1 MIVVVIDSM
10 ERYYFAA
17 RLVKAVRKE
26 FGFLFATSEPVAHLM
41 ALSAGIRSVYLRR
54 GAPMPAASDAAAA
67 IRSDASIEVLNG
79 QMTPGL
85 ARADA
90 AAIYAAMSNV
100 FRRRLISQCLMWN
113 GQQLVCRAVAH
124 ACAAHG
130 VPTKFVEISNLPD
143 KLFVDRLGVNA
154 LSSIS
159 RSPAVIDGLP
169 MPTEDEHRRWLARY
183 ERYKARPLPQA
194 RTSWRRKA
202 VSAVNYALKTATQG
216 VARKRF
222 DTVRATN
229 GALAPAEAKA
239 LTAKEL
245 SALRY
250 VFLPLQVSGDTQI
263 KLHSDVDNLKAIQL
277 AFEHAANESADLI
290 VKLHP
295 AECDTAVID
304 EVVRM
309 QRVYRFDIVT
319 SPTTDLIRHAYSVVT
334 INSTVGLEALLYGKP
349 VMSLGRCF
357 YKEFDRARLLK
368 YIHSFLID
376 GIDYFGTGE
385 IAPRAARNVFSMK
398 H

>member
-1 MIVVVIDSM
+1 MIVVVVDSM

-26 FGFLFATSEPVAHLM
+26 FDFLFATSEPIAHLM
-41 ALSAGIRSVYLRR
+41 ALSAGFRSVYLRR
-54 GAPMPAASDAAAA
+54 GASASAAHDAADA

-79 QMTPGL
+79 QMTGEL

-90 AAIYAAMSNV
+90 AAIFAAMCGV
-100 FRRRLISQCLMWN
+100 FRRHLVSQCLMWN

-143 KLFVDRLGVNA
+143 KLFVDLLGVNA

-159 RSPAVIDGLP
+159 RNPAVIDGLP

-183 ERYKARPLPQA
+183 EQYKARPLPQS
-194 RTSWRRKA
+194 RTSWMRKA
-202 VSAVNYALKTATQG
+202 VSAVNYALKLATLG
-216 VARKRF
+216 VASKRLNM
-222 DTVRATN
+222 VRATN
-229 GALAPAEAKA
+229 GASAPTQAKA
-239 LTAKEL
+239 LTVKEL
-245 SALRY
+245 TALRY

-263 KLHSDVDNLKAIQL
+263 KLHSDVDNLKAIHL

-309 QRVYRFDIVT
+309 QRVYHFDLVT
-319 SPTTDLIRHAYSVVT
+319 SPTTDLIKHAHSVVT

-368 YIHSFLID
+368 YIHAFLID
-376 GIDYFGTGE
+376 GIDYFGKE
-385 IAPRAARNVFSMK
+385 DIAPRAARNVFSMK